1 MQKVTIS
8 LDDQLLQRS
17 RELVRRHGKT
27 FDELVADLVQASVE
41 DWRTSLQETW
51 NYADH
56 VSLRL
61 NAPMP
66 SRDERNTRS

>member
-1 MQKVTIS
+1 MQKVTIT
-8 LDDQLLQRS
+8 LDAQLLQRS
-17 RELVRRHGKT
+17 RELARRNGKS
-27 FDELVADLVQASVE
+27 FDELVADLVRAAVE

-56 VSLRL
+56 LSLRL